1 MHWLCLYLP
10 VERTPPPPALPQ
22 CSWEACGT
30 SAVFPPI
37 FPCKTCSSLLV
48 SPAMKPL
55 GGSVSSQPLSQ
66 PLSAK
71 VALSWGLKTWREAPS
86 LPLYHSFSPRS
97 QSGMTCTQ
105 CLTEPLPS
113 LPAGSPSTGSDM
125 SLWGLGREPKSER
138 RFLCFP
144 CPFPH
149 PRTIPSY
156 PFSTPK
162 AVIKASSSRPFPSV

>member
-1 MHWLCLYLP
+1 MHWLCLHLP
-10 VERTPPPPALPQ
+10 VEWTPLPPGLPQ
-22 CSWEACGT
+22 CSWETCGT
-30 SAVFPPI
+30 SVVLPPI
-37 FPCKTCSSLLV
+37 FPCETCSSLLV

-86 LPLYHSFSPRS
+86 LPFYHSFSPRS

-125 SLWGLGREPKSER
+125 SLRSLGREPKLER
-138 RFLCFP
+138 RFFFFP
-144 CPFPH
+144 MPLSAPQDYSFLSFLH
-149 PRTIPSY
+149 PQG
-156 PFSTPK
+156 
-162 AVIKASSSRPFPSV
+162 VIKASSSRPFPSV